1 MSEHSSLFR
10 PTPRRHFERTPS
22 STEPPTPRTPSQEPR
37 GPGELDSDSS
47 GLNFSDRT
55 RSILNLTSS
64 TLFGIYAP
72 SGSPKDGSSTPWG
85 IGSETLALKPVVDDN
100 KPPLLG
106 AYDKP
111 HLHRRPSHPHL
122 TMRNYYIP
130 FVARTILLF
139 LFGVAYGTIVTHLH
153 DNQNIAPVKVEGIDR
168 HTWRYLVFWG
178 VAGVVL
184 GRLLPWIDIFWE
196 RTLGEKDDGVE
207 SWPAPEDARPQ
218 EDSDDESGRLNSRF
232 ESVLGADW
240 TPAVRSIGAFVGIAF
255 AIVRALFG
263 SWIGFTN
270 PPKRLRL
277 HLLTGPQRKLPWQ
290 STLQVSLTL
299 AMVNPAL
306 WYLID
311 RSKPGFIVSTVVGV
325 AGTAF
330 LLGINPNMVP
340 APPTPSPRAYAPPTA
355 NTTSRHDSGFR
366 VQLMSNETIAVSTW
380 VASVLFCSSVCFG
393 NIGRRLALDRT
404 GRRGSPG

>member
-10 PTPRRHFERTPS
+10 PTPRGQFELTPS
-22 STEPPTPRTPSQEPR
+22 STEPPTPRTPSQESR
-37 GPGELDSDSS
+37 GAGEPDSDPN
-47 GLNFSDRT
+47 GINFSDRT

-85 IGSETLALKPVVDDN
+85 TGSETPALKPLVDDN
-100 KPPLLG
+100 KPPIIG

-111 HLHRRPSHPHL
+111 HLHRRPSHPHV

-130 FVARTILLF
+130 FVSRTILLF

-168 HTWRYLVFWG
+168 HTWRYLAFWG
-178 VAGVVL
+178 VAGVLL
-184 GRLLPWIDIFWE
+184 GRLLPWIDIVWE
-196 RTLGEKDDGVE
+196 RTLGDKDDGVE
-207 SWPAPEDARPQ
+207 PCAAPEDARSL
-218 EDSDDESGRLNSRF
+218 EGSDDESGRLNRRF
-232 ESVLGADW
+232 ESLLGADW
-240 TPAVRSIGAFVGIAF
+240 TPAIRSIGAFVGIAF
-255 AIVRALFG
+255 AI
-263 SWIGFTN
+263 
-270 PPKRLRL
+270 
-277 HLLTGPQRKLPWQ
+277 RKLPWQ

-311 RSKPGFIVSTVVGV
+311 RSKPGFLLSAMVGV
-325 AGTAF
+325 AGTAV
-330 LLGINPNMVP
+330 LLGINPSMVP
-340 APPTPSPRAYAPPTA
+340 APPAPSPTAHAHPTA
-355 NTTSRHDSGFR
+355 NNISQHDSNLG
-366 VQLMSNETIAVSTW
+366 VHLVSYETIAVSTW
-380 VASVLFCSSVCFG
+380 IASVLFCSSVCFG

-404 GRRGSPG
+404 SRRGSLG

>member
-10 PTPRRHFERTPS
+10 PTPRRRFERTPS

-85 IGSETLALKPVVDDN
+85 TGSETLALKPVVDDN
-100 KPPLLG
+100 KPPIIG

-122 TMRNYYIP
+122 TMRNYYLP

-178 VAGVVL
+178 VAGVLL

-196 RTLGEKDDGVE
+196 RTVGEKDDGVE
-207 SWPAPEDARPQ
+207 PWPAPEDARPP

-255 AIVRALFG
+255 AI
-263 SWIGFTN
+263 
-270 PPKRLRL
+270 
-277 HLLTGPQRKLPWQ
+277 RKLPWQ

-311 RSKPGFIVSTVVGV
+311 RSKPGFLVSAVVGV

-330 LLGINPNMVP
+330 LLGLNPNMVP
-340 APPTPSPRAYAPPTA
+340 APPTPSPRAHAPLTV
-355 NTTSRHDSGFR
+355 NTTSRHDSDFR
-366 VQLMSNETIAVSTW
+366 VHLMSNETIAVSTW

-404 GRRGSPG
+404 SRRGSPG